1 MSDNDDWGSMSDTSK
16 IIIGVT
22 LGFSMLMTIICLVAI
37 FERRRTRRDRNSQLA
52 DLLVE

>member
-1 MSDNDDWGSMSDTSK
+1 MSDTDDWDSMSETTR

-22 LGFSMLMTIICLVAI
+22 VGFSMLMTIICLVAI